1 MTISVNNTV
10 RLAFRLL
17 ARDWRAGELTVL
29 AVALLIAVS
38 ALTGVAFLTDRVGH
52 AVELRAA
59 ESLAADLRLASTR
72 PISSDYEQLASRAG
86 LGTARVTSMPSVV
99 FSGEA
104 NTLAAVRAVT
114 SGYPLR
120 GKLKTS
126 HQLMGVSSIVEDIPA
141 PGEAWASQRLMARLN
156 VEAGVTIE
164 VGTHRLTLSRVL
176 DFRPDEGWSFID
188 LAPTLLINE
197 ADLERTS
204 LVQPG
209 SRVAYR
215 MLFAGPRNEVN
226 AFKTELD
233 SVLQEGEVLSDIED
247 ANPQIRSAMDRAGRF
262 LNLASLVSVLLAAVA
277 VAMAARRYSHRH
289 RDRTA
294 LMKCMGASQ
303 ATIMRSSLLQLFLLA
318 LAGGVAG
325 SILGFLAQHAL
336 AWLMRDMIGQNLP
349 MPGSGPGVLGLLT
362 AICILAGFAL
372 PDLLQMGK
380 TPPLRVLR
388 HDIGPPPMRYGI
400 SWIAGIAAVMTLLL
414 WMVQDTRLVLWI
426 FCGAT
431 ITFLVLG
438 AAGWLLVRSLQ
449 GFRGAAG
456 VAWRY
461 GLANLARR
469 GRESVIQVV
478 AFGLGLMVL
487 LLLTTVR
494 NDLMDNWRQSLPENA
509 PNQFMINIQPEEIE
523 PMGAFLQERGLDV
536 PRFVPLVRARMTTIN
551 GQDVTQMTFEDPQGR
566 EWARRD
572 ANLSWTDQ
580 LQPDNKIV
588 EGAFWNTSSASRE
601 VSVEL
606 DFAQELG
613 LLLGDEVGFDIAGE
627 RVSAVVTSL
636 RTVEWDSFSPNFF
649 MVFSPGVLD
658 PYPTTYITS
667 LYVDEQARADVL
679 DLMRAFPSVTAIDLD
694 AILGQVRDVMNK
706 AALAVQAV
714 FIFTLLAGLTV
725 LWAAVQATRDERRY
739 ESAVLRTFGATRMR
753 VLGGVATE
761 FIAIGLLA
769 GVLAA
774 SGASVA
780 GYLLATNLF
789 ELEYHFS
796 LALWLTGPLAGM
808 AFVGVSGM
816 AATWRVITHA
826 PINVLRAA

>member
-1 MTISVNNTV
+1 LTIGVNNTV

-29 AVALLIAVS
+29 GVALLIAVS

-72 PISSDYEQLASRAG
+72 PISSDYAQLASRAG
-86 LGTARVTSMPSVV
+86 LATARVTSMPSVV
-99 FSGEA
+99 FAGEA
-104 NTLAAVRAVT
+104 NTLAAVRGVT

-126 HQLMGVSSIVEDIPA
+126 PQLMGVSSIVEDIPA

-215 MLFAGPRNEVN
+215 MLFAGPRNKVN

-233 SVLQEGEVLSDIED
+233 SVLQEGEVLRDIQD

-318 LAGGVAG
+318 VAGGVAG
-325 SILGFLAQHAL
+325 SMLGFLAQHAL

-449 GFRGAAG
+449 GFRGVAG

-509 PNQFMINIQPEEIE
+509 PNQFMINIQPQEVE
-523 PMGAFLQERGLDV
+523 PMAAFLQEHGLDV

-572 ANLSWTDQ
+572 ANLSWTDR
-580 LQPDNKIV
+580 LQADNKIV
-588 EGAFWNTSSASRE
+588 EGALWNTSSASRE

-613 LLLGDEVGFDIAGE
+613 LSLGDELGFDIAGE

-649 MVFSPGVLD
+649 MVFPPGVLD

-667 LYVDEQARADVL
+667 LYVNEQARADVL

-694 AILGQVRDVMNK
+694 AILGQVRDVMDK

-739 ESAVLRTFGATRMR
+739 ESAVLRTFGASRRR

-761 FIAIGLLA
+761 FVAIGLLA

-774 SGASVA
+774 SGASLA

-808 AFVGVSGM
+808 FFVGLSGM

-826 PINVLRAA
+826 PVNVLRAA

>member
-1 MTISVNNTV
+1 LTIGINNTV

-72 PISSDYEQLASRAG
+72 PISSDYSQLATRAG
-86 LGTARVTSMPSVV
+86 LATARVTSMPSVV

-126 HQLMGVSSIVEDIPA
+126 PQLMGVSSTVEDIPA

-197 ADLERTS
+197 ADLESTS

-215 MLFAGPRNEVN
+215 MLFAGPRNKVN
-226 AFKTELD
+226 AFKTELE
-233 SVLQEGEVLSDIED
+233 SVLQEGEVLRDIQD

-318 LAGGVAG
+318 VAGGVAG
-325 SILGFLAQHAL
+325 SMLGFLAQHAL

-349 MPGSGPGVLGLLT
+349 MPGSEPGVLGLLT

-456 VAWRY
+456 IAWRY

-478 AFGLGLMVL
+478 AFG
-487 LLLTTVR
+487 
-494 NDLMDNWRQSLPENA
+494 
-509 PNQFMINIQPEEIE
+509 INIQPQEVE
-523 PMGAFLQERGLDV
+523 PMVAFLQEHGLDV
-536 PRFVPLVRARMTTIN
+536 PRFLPLVRARMTTIN

-572 ANLSWTDQ
+572 ANLSWTDR
-580 LQPDNKIV
+580 LQADNKIV
-588 EGAFWNTSSASRE
+588 EGALWDTSSASRE

-613 LLLGDEVGFDIAGE
+613 LSLGDELGFDIAGE

-694 AILGQVRDVMNK
+694 AILGQVRDVMDK

-725 LWAAVQATRDERRY
+725 LWAAVQSTRDERRY
-739 ESAVLRTFGATRMR
+739 ESAVLRTFGASRRR

-761 FIAIGLLA
+761 FVAIGLLA

-780 GYLLATNLF
+780 GYLLAVNLF
-789 ELEYHFS
+789 ELDYHFS
-796 LALWLTGPLAGM
+796 LALWLSGPLAGM
-808 AFVGVSGM
+808 VFVGLSGM

-826 PINVLRAA
+826 PVNVLRAA

>member
-303 ATIMRSSLLQLFLLA
+303 ATIMRSSLLQLCLLA
-318 LAGGVAG
+318 AAGGVAG
-325 SILGFLAQHAL
+325 SMLGFLAQHAL

-349 MPGSGPGVLGLLT
+349 MPGSEPGVLGLLT

-372 PDLLQMGK
+372 PDLMQMGK

-431 ITFLVLG
+431 ITFLILG

-572 ANLSWTDQ
+572 ANLSWTDR
-580 LQPDNKIV
+580 LQADNKIV
-588 EGAFWNTSSASRE
+588 DGVFWNTSSASRE

-667 LYVDEQARADVL
+667 LYVDERARADVL

-694 AILGQVRDVMNK
+694 AILGQVRDVMDK

-739 ESAVLRTFGATRMR
+739 ESAVLRTFGATRRR

-808 AFVGVSGM
+808 VFVGLSGM

>member
-325 SILGFLAQHAL
+325 SMLGFLAQHAL

-372 PDLLQMGK
+372 PDLMQMGK

-431 ITFLVLG
+431 ITFLILG

-667 LYVDEQARADVL
+667 LYVDERARADVL

-808 AFVGVSGM
+808 VFVGLSGM